1 MHSAIRD
8 QNQQQPKPTNNK
20 KKKRI
25 RKKGKKNKENHNQI
39 RILYA
44 NVNGARGK
52 ITSLQAAADSQNSHI
67 VAIAET
73 KGNPPALEGYAP
85 WYHKP
90 RPDRNGGGVAIT
102 VRNDLKCNTQIVD
115 DLEDNNQE
123 IIWIQIS
130 INKKKKIYAGVYY
143 GKQENAPK
151 DEVAREMSQL
161 RTQITKLSKKGHII
175 LTGDFNA
182 KITINRTNTTQT
194 ASRNGRLLEE
204 VLDDLQ
210 LSAITTKSKLGTWT
224 RVPWNKKEPN
234 STIDYIIIKKGDEQI
249 VTENIV
255 DETEALKI
263 QGVNKSDHNTLC
275 LTLQIKHTETTTKM
289 TRWKINNEDGWAE
302 FNKEVQKIEMRDTKN
317 YSHIEAK
324 IKNILGK
331 TIGKVKITTNRPNRS
346 KESEEA
352 KNLRKDMKEKRNAFN
367 TATKKNKNNKQE
379 LMEAYLQ
386 SQYKLKKKIEEDHR
400 QNTKTLAKRIT
411 REGGTK
417 SQLFWKEKR
426 KITPK
431 QSGDSYITLD
441 EKGNPIEDPEE
452 AKEHIAQYFEN
463 LYQAREGRPQFE
475 EWTNEI
481 KNTIKTLSESDEM
494 KGKIDPIEVKEIE
507 NSIKTL
513 KNGKA
518 TGPDEI
524 PNEIFTKAEPQTVEI
539 YKEILQTIANN
550 KEIPEQ
556 WQKGQIIR
564 LYKGKGKR
572 GMCSNERGIT
582 LASNFGK
589 LFERILNNRAKN
601 KINMTDN
608 QAGGQKGKATTDH
621 LAILN
626 EVIKEIR
633 NQGKPAYM
641 VFLDVT
647 KAYDKAWLDA
657 IMYVMHKEGL
667 KGPEWDLVK
676 KMNEN
681 LSAQLST
688 RHGNTREIRI
698 KDSIRQ
704 GGVLSVLQYALLI
717 DEINKE
723 ITKKNLGTYIGS
735 LEEKIGCLLWM
746 DDVLLISSEPKELQL
761 MLEITNTIAG
771 KYHIEFGEEK
781 SNVMKIGR
789 SKNNPE
795 FTLGDMNLKYTDKY
809 KYLGYIQNNKNN
821 LEDHI
826 KALKGKVE
834 NAYQTLLA
842 IAGNKNF
849 NNIEM
854 QTIWELTQSCIEST
868 IAYSNEIWNP
878 GKTEQEKINRI
889 MDNIIKRILM
899 VPQSTPREALYIET
913 GLLDP
918 EAIRLKNRVLMEH
931 RITNGNSQRMKELIT
946 NNTTT
951 SKWAEETKKAKEQ
964 LEIDERDVKGEKTTV
979 KNRITN
985 RVKDWFKAKIE
996 KESNEKSKIQHLLEG
1011 LTGWEPQKRAR
1022 YMNKLTRQQASTIFK
1037 ARTRM
1042 LPVKNN
1048 YRNKYRN
1055 HTCRA
1060 CGELVETQKHVLEDC
1075 EVLHIVGEYKV
1086 YNKEIF
1092 SDNPNKLRTTATNIQ
1107 NLMDQLNNIAENEVT
1122 TTPKQP
1128 KTKQTSTARQK
1139 KGSSSPATR
1148 GSTQWWCSYSV
1159 HA

>member
-1 MHSAIRD
+1 
-8 QNQQQPKPTNNK
+8 
-20 KKKRI
+20 
-25 RKKGKKNKENHNQI
+25 
-39 RILYA
+39 
-44 NVNGARGK
+44 
-52 ITSLQAAADSQNSHI
+52 
-67 VAIAET
+67 
-73 KGNPPALEGYAP
+73 
-85 WYHKP
+85 
-90 RPDRNGGGVAIT
+90 
-102 VRNDLKCNTQIVD
+102 
-115 DLEDNNQE
+115 
-123 IIWIQIS
+123 
-130 INKKKKIYAGVYY
+130 
-143 GKQENAPK
+143 
-151 DEVAREMSQL
+151 
-161 RTQITKLSKKGHII
+161 
-175 LTGDFNA
+175 
-182 KITINRTNTTQT
+182 
-194 ASRNGRLLEE
+194 
-204 VLDDLQ
+204 
-210 LSAITTKSKLGTWT
+210 
-224 RVPWNKKEPN
+224 
-234 STIDYIIIKKGDEQI
+234 
-249 VTENIV
+249 
-255 DETEALKI
+255 
-263 QGVNKSDHNTLC
+263 
-275 LTLQIKHTETTTKM
+275 
-289 TRWKINNEDGWAE
+289 
-302 FNKEVQKIEMRDTKN
+302 
-317 YSHIEAK
+317 
-324 IKNILGK
+324 
-331 TIGKVKITTNRPNRS
+331 
-346 KESEEA
+346 
-352 KNLRKDMKEKRNAFN
+352 
-367 TATKKNKNNKQE
+367 
-379 LMEAYLQ
+379 
-386 SQYKLKKKIEEDHR
+386 
-400 QNTKTLAKRIT
+400 
-411 REGGTK
+411 
-417 SQLFWKEKR
+417 
-426 KITPK
+426 
-431 QSGDSYITLD
+431 
-441 EKGNPIEDPEE
+441 
-452 AKEHIAQYFEN
+452 
-463 LYQAREGRPQFE
+463 
-475 EWTNEI
+475 
-481 KNTIKTLSESDEM
+481 
-494 KGKIDPIEVKEIE
+494 
-507 NSIKTL
+507 
-513 KNGKA
+513 
-518 TGPDEI
+518 
-524 PNEIFTKAEPQTVEI
+524 
-539 YKEILQTIANN
+539 
-550 KEIPEQ
+550 
-556 WQKGQIIR
+556 
-564 LYKGKGKR
+564 
-572 GMCSNERGIT
+572 
-582 LASNFGK
+582 
-589 LFERILNNRAKN
+589 
-601 KINMTDN
+601 MTDN

-626 EVIKEIR
+626 EAIKEIR

-657 IMYVMHKEGL
+657 ILYVMHKEGP
-667 KGPEWDLVK
+667 KGPEWDLVN

-717 DEINKE
+717 DEINKD
-723 ITKKNLGTYIGS
+723 ITKKNPGTYVGS

-746 DDVLLISSEPKELQL
+746 DDGLLISSEPKELQL
-761 MLEITNTIAG
+761 MLEITNAIAG

-781 SNVMKIGR
+781 FNVMKIGR

-854 QTIWELTQSCIEST
+854 QTIWELTQSCIAST

-918 EAIRLKNRVLMEH
+918 EAIRLKKRVLMEH
-931 RITNGNSQRMKELIT
+931 RLTNGNSQRMKKLIT

-951 SKWAEETKKAKEQ
+951 SKWLEETKKAKEQ
-964 LEIDERDVKGEKTTV
+964 LEIDERDMKGEKTTV

-1022 YMNKLTRQQASTIFK
+1022 YMNKLTRQQVSTIFK

-1060 CGELVETQKHVLEDC
+1060 CGEPAETQKHVLEDC
-1075 EVLHIVGEYKV
+1075 EVLHLEYKV

-1107 NLMDQLNNIAENEVT
+1107 NIMDQLNNIAENEVT

-1128 KTKQTSTARQK
+1128 KTKQTSTARQEN
-1139 KGSSSPATR
+1139 GLSSLATR
-1148 GSTQWWCSYSV
+1148 GSTQWWQRYFLTTSLIGWMQ
-1159 HA
+1159 A